1 MKYSKYIVA
10 VLCLTLVGTLGCG
23 NDAVPEVEVFLTSR
37 FDVPSNV
44 LLFEQGTIVSID
56 VRTQIDAQLS
66 ARGLSRGDVTSIL
79 PGRAVLRS
87 RFNNVNLGFL
97 RNVSVRAVSI
107 ADPTQVVEMFFLSE
121 VRFDEGDTM
130 ELFSGSSELQQILL
144 DDLFDIHL
152 VVNYQNLPP
161 GAVPLELDFSYLVFD
176 E

>member
-1 MKYSKYIVA
+1 MRQKTYILLLLSVA
-10 VLCLTLVGTLGCG
+10 LLTISCKD
-23 NDAVPEVEVFLTSR
+23 NKVPEVEVFLETR
-37 FDVPSNV
+37 FDIPSNV
-44 LLFEQGTIVSID
+44 LIFEQGTIVTID
-56 VRTQIDAQLS
+56 VSTQIESQLS
-66 ARGLSRGDVTSIL
+66 ARGLGRGDVTSVL

-107 ADPTQVVEMFFLSE
+107 EDPSQVIEMFFLSD
-121 VRFDEGDTM
+121 VRFDEGGTM
-130 ELFSGSSELQQILL
+130 DLFSSSSELKDILL
-144 DDLFDIHL
+144 DDLIDVHL